1 MDVYLLGFQMRLL
14 AVNFCG
20 EIYVNIPS
28 NALIYRIWLHEDA
41 IKNHK
46 KLPPLGTK
54 QKGLGKIRLG
64 YIFHLNVL
72 DASTCSSCQD
82 LGDSGSYCDYS

>member
-20 EIYVNIPS
+20 EIYVNVPS
-28 NALIYRIWLHEDA
+28 SALIYRIWLHEDA

-54 QKGLGKIRLG
+54 QKGLGKNKTGLYIPLKCIRRE
-64 YIFHLNVL
+64 HLL
-72 DASTCSSCQD
+72 K
-82 LGDSGSYCDYS
+82 LPGPR